1 MIQNIDDGQQET
13 HATDTVSE
21 TPRWTIINISQSAV
35 GFHILRLCTQDKV
48 ISNIDIYDHVVVDRD
63 NAWLSVVTVAVDK
76 DGARRQLIK
85 HMIDNNNWRL
95 PHGE

>member
-1 MIQNIDDGQQET
+1 MRLALLKELRSASQLSINGLSKNVAIQMIQNIDDGQQET

-63 NAWLSVVTVAVDK
+63 NA
-76 DGARRQLIK
+76 
-85 HMIDNNNWRL
+85 
-95 PHGE
+95 